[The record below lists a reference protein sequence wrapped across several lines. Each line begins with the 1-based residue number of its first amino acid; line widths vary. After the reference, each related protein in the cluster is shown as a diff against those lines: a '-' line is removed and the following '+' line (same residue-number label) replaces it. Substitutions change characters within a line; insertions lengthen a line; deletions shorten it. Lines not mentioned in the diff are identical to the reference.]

1 MMKGGER
8 REDRASPAGLLQ
20 RADHEALLV
29 ERRCGGRS
37 GSPTSRNWGRPFLRS
52 LLRDKGSW
60 KAPLELVKFPM
71 EVSVLRAEDCGMAA
85 LGTNLREA
93 RERLGL
99 TQEQVAQR
107 SGVHATEV
115 SRIEAG
121 KRDPQVSTL
130 ERLAKAVEMKPGR
143 LLD

>member
-1 MMKGGER
+1 MGVLGG
-8 REDRASPAGLLQ
+8 
-20 RADHEALLV
+20 
-29 ERRCGGRS
+29 
-37 GSPTSRNWGRPFLRS
+37 N
-52 LLRDKGSW
+52 
-60 KAPLELVKFPM
+60 
-71 EVSVLRAEDCGMAA
+71 LRA
-85 LGTNLREA
+85 A

-99 TQEQVAQR
+99 TQEEVAHR

-130 ERLAKAVEMKPGR
+130 ERLAKAVEVKPGQ